1 MSILISL
8 YVYRRR
14 ILINTDILG
23 IVIHLPYTYT
33 SNPNLGVYGNQIRLS
48 ETPLYA
54 TDAYTPGRIVKVG
67 SIPLNSD
74 FSTGGNVKQATSVDI
89 TILNTGGYYQRIL
102 ELGINLTGLMV
113 QVREFIGEPINSD
126 SVSSDYIFTGY
137 ITDLQIDSTTI
148 QITVRSNMSEARRAN
163 IGQLIALD
171 TFPNA
176 PESNVDRIV
185 PVMFGNSDPVNGRY
199 FKILQT
205 AAKNDTLHVMDTI
218 FYDED
223 DTLNPK
229 TYQFPVEFPFNL
241 REFRVF
247 WGYDNDASDLGISV
261 MNEYPDWFKGLYL
274 FCTEGP
280 AGIIGTMRKIS
291 DFFATGG
298 VYPDTEMFIEL
309 TIADYLPELTAG
321 NHDMDAEDQ
330 TYFELHDIDVRY
342 LVSANEVIGIC
353 DSVTGIKQLNNFDL
367 FVKDDTISK
376 LMSADIIYSTLTKE
390 LIIDPRI
397 YSNTDL
403 SKTIAY
409 DCYPAKLIDR
419 MMRADFNEIGR
430 TGYNVLLPGA
440 VPAPGLNSPSVSGI
454 TVNEVNT
461 IGSPF
466 DALDRQ
472 SGTDHQWITEYKGL
486 SGAANTV
493 EIGFKVTP
501 PTLVPGYKFTN
512 CYLGINMTV
521 GVTKDVRFTALVDY
535 AVFLR
540 KPFKT
545 GEHLSDGNKYY
556 YLNVNNIP
564 DFYYITNP
572 ETGNYNF
579 FVTTPN
585 TGNGAYNVRG
595 YKNFKLDIKSQDDLE
610 NIKYISIITR
620 LDPDYINYN
629 AEVTIED
636 VCFIFEREQALG
648 SEIFA

>member
-1 MSILISL
+1 M
-8 YVYRRR
+8 
-14 ILINTDILG
+14 INTNILG
-23 IVIHLPYTYT
+23 IIIHLPAAYT
-33 SNPNLGVYGNQIRLS
+33 SNPSLGVYGNQIRLS
-48 ETPLYA
+48 ETQLYA
-54 TDAYTPGRIVKVG
+54 TTDTYTPGRIVKVG
-67 SIPLNSD
+67 SIQLNSD
-74 FSTGGNVKQATSVDI
+74 FSTGGNVKQSNSVDI
-89 TILNTGGYYQRIL
+89 TILNSGGYYQQIL

-113 QVREFIGEPINSD
+113 QIREFIGEPINSD
-126 SVSSDYIFTGY
+126 SISSEYIFTGY

-148 QITVRSNMSEARRAN
+148 QFTARSNMSEARRAN

-205 AAKNDTLHVMDTI
+205 TAKNETLRVMDTV
-218 FYDED
+218 FYDAD
-223 DTLNPK
+223 TTLNPK
-229 TYQFPVEFPFNL
+229 TFMFPVEFPINL
-241 REFRVF
+241 REFRIY
-247 WGYDNDASDLGISV
+247 WGYDTDANPLGISV
-261 MNEYPDWFKGLYL
+261 MTEYPNWFKGLYL

-280 AGIIGTMRKIS
+280 AGIIGAMRKIS

-298 VYPDTEMFIEL
+298 VYPDTKMFIEV

-321 NHDMDAEDQ
+321 NYDMDAEDQ
-330 TYFELHDIDVRY
+330 TYFELHDINVRY
-342 LVSANEVIGIC
+342 LVSTLGVIGIC
-353 DSVTGIKQLNNFDL
+353 DSVTGIKQLGNFDL
-367 FVKDDTISK
+367 FVKGDTRINK
-376 LMSADIIYSTLTKE
+376 LMSADIIYSTISRE

-403 SKTIAY
+403 SKTLAY
-409 DCYPAKLIDR
+409 DCYPAKRIDR
-419 MMRADFNEIGR
+419 MMRADFDEIGR

-440 VPAPGLNSPSVSGI
+440 VPAPGLNSPNVSSI
-454 TVNEVNT
+454 TVNDVNT
-461 IGSPF
+461 IGSYI

-493 EIGFKVTP
+493 EIGFKVKP
-501 PTLVPGYKFTN
+501 PFLPAGYEFTT
-512 CYLGINMTV
+512 CYIGINMTV
-521 GVTKDVRFTALVDY
+521 GTTKDVRFTTLVDY

-545 GEHLSDGNKYY
+545 GEHISDGNKYY

-579 FVTTPN
+579 FVTEPS
-585 TGNGAYNVRG
+585 TGSGAYNVRG
-595 YKNFKLDIKSQDDLE
+595 YKNFKLDIKDAEELE

-620 LDPDYINYN
+620 LDPDYIDYN